1 MQWVALAFLA
11 SILGAVVVLVDK
23 FVLTHHIKDAFS
35 YQIFLTLTQIPP
47 VLALFALAS
56 PHFQVQNYG
65 SFYLTT
71 LAVGVVLGLV
81 FVLYNKA
88 LLVEEVS
95 RVIPLFYLSPL
106 FVLFFSSV
114 FLGESLS
121 LRRYFGVGLLV
132 FSAASVSFKF
142 KSLPKSNSN
151 PFSFSPALL
160 MILFLDLIIA
170 GKDVLAKFLF
180 SYIDFWSYLFWLIL
194 GNFLG
199 RPLFLLLPG
208 TRRRFVANMKSLPSG
223 IILLCFLN
231 CSLACV
237 SYVLYFKAI
246 SLTFVSLVSA
256 ILSVQPFLVFVFALL
271 LGVFYPG
278 LLNESVEWRGVVV
291 KGIAGVTIL
300 IGTYL
305 IIS

>member
-180 SYIDFWSYLFWLIL
+180 SYIDFWSYLFWLML

-208 TRRRFVANMKSLPSG
+208 TRRRFVANMKSLPAG